1 MKKLIALYLL
11 VWLFVGVFG
20 QTLKYDVILFGDKIG
35 SLTAVRNVKPDST
48 VEYHVASSSEAKVL
62 WVNKKSKLNSD
73 VVFKGGKLQ
82 SSLVK
87 NITEEAEKEIRILW
101 DKAKYIIEKGNET
114 IVCTEN
120 ICYTTT
126 MLYFWEPKNINRI
139 FSERVGIFVKLMK
152 NSDGNYEMTMP
163 DGVTSIFK
171 YRNGIAYEIELK
183 KTLGSVYLKLVQ

>member
-35 SLTAVRNVKPDST
+35 SLTAVRNVKADST
-48 VEYHVASSSEAKVL
+48 IEYHVNSNSEAKVL
-62 WVNKKSKLNSD
+62 WVNKKSELKSD
-73 VVFKGGKLQ
+73 VVFKQGKLH
-82 SSLVK
+82 SSNV
-87 NITEEAEKEIRILW
+87 NSVTEEAKNEIKILW
-101 DKAKYIIEKGNET
+101 DKAKYLIQKGTET
-114 IVCTEN
+114 TVCNEN

-139 FSERVGIFVKLMK
+139 FSERVGMFVKLMK